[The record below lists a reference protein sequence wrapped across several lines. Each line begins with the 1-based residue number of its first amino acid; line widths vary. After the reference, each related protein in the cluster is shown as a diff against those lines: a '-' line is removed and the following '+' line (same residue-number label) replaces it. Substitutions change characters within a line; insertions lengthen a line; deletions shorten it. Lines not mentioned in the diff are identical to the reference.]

1 MIFIFIL
8 MIINSFLEAFSIGLL
23 IPLLSLLFENSSS
36 NQISEFFYSFFNTQ
50 PSINFFLFLLSIIF
64 FLKYSFTIFFTKVQT
79 QFILNLKAELSARL
93 FKDYL
98 DKSIKFHSKTSSA
111 TLVRNIDKEVGIYV
125 NNFITPIMSFL
136 LASLTI
142 IFILILLIFVNFK
155 STILLIVIFGSVN
168 LIIIK
173 SFSKKLNQIGT
184 LRQHHDK
191 FSLKYIYEAVRTII
205 EVKILELEELYKKNF
220 FYHIN
225 RIAKI
230 STLRAIIGVLPK
242 IIFEATLIGIIF
254 FMIHYYTSEKL
265 PFDDLISQLV
275 IYATAAFR
283 LMPSLNLITT
293 SNQKIKFGYPAAQLL
308 SKANSL
314 INEIK
319 NKTKKLDKDEINFNS
334 SLSLEKI
341 SFSYDTNTNIF
352 SNISAV
358 IKKNHTIGI
367 KGKNGSGKSTIVKI
381 ICGLLTPTQGN
392 IKIDGKKISLE
403 NTNWKSLIG
412 YIPQEINLIEG
423 TIKENIC
430 LGIDEKNCDVST
442 LKKILEDVNLD
453 QFISNLPK
461 GIDTNISEM
470 GTDISGGEK
479 QKIGIARALYRN
491 PEILILDEATSSL
504 DDESEMSIIS
514 ILNSKFKNKTK
525 IIISHRLAAFKFCD
539 AIIDLDY
546 LKN

>member
-64 FLKYSFTIFFTKVQT
+64 FLKIFIHNFFTKVQT

-191 FSLKYIYEAVRTII
+191 FI
-205 EVKILELEELYKKNF
+205 
-220 FYHIN
+220 
-225 RIAKI
+225 
-230 STLRAIIGVLPK
+230 
-242 IIFEATLIGIIF
+242 
-254 FMIHYYTSEKL
+254 
-265 PFDDLISQLV
+265 
-275 IYATAAFR
+275 
-283 LMPSLNLITT
+283 
-293 SNQKIKFGYPAAQLL
+293 
-308 SKANSL
+308 
-314 INEIK
+314 
-319 NKTKKLDKDEINFNS
+319 
-334 SLSLEKI
+334 
-341 SFSYDTNTNIF
+341 
-352 SNISAV
+352 
-358 IKKNHTIGI
+358 
-367 KGKNGSGKSTIVKI
+367 
-381 ICGLLTPTQGN
+381 
-392 IKIDGKKISLE
+392 
-403 NTNWKSLIG
+403 
-412 YIPQEINLIEG
+412 
-423 TIKENIC
+423 
-430 LGIDEKNCDVST
+430 
-442 LKKILEDVNLD
+442 
-453 QFISNLPK
+453 
-461 GIDTNISEM
+461 
-470 GTDISGGEK
+470 
-479 QKIGIARALYRN
+479 
-491 PEILILDEATSSL
+491 
-504 DDESEMSIIS
+504 
-514 ILNSKFKNKTK
+514 
-525 IIISHRLAAFKFCD
+525 
-539 AIIDLDY
+539 
-546 LKN
+546 

>member
-1 MIFIFIL
+1 

-191 FSLKYIYEAVRTII
+191 FSLKY
-205 EVKILELEELYKKNF
+205 
-220 FYHIN
+220 
-225 RIAKI
+225 
-230 STLRAIIGVLPK
+230 
-242 IIFEATLIGIIF
+242 
-254 FMIHYYTSEKL
+254 
-265 PFDDLISQLV
+265 Q
-275 IYATAAFR
+275 
-283 LMPSLNLITT
+283 
-293 SNQKIKFGYPAAQLL
+293 
-308 SKANSL
+308 
-314 INEIK
+314 
-319 NKTKKLDKDEINFNS
+319 
-334 SLSLEKI
+334 
-341 SFSYDTNTNIF
+341 
-352 SNISAV
+352 NISKDNFSELCDEV
-358 IKKNHTIGI
+358 I
-367 KGKNGSGKSTIVKI
+367 S
-381 ICGLLTPTQGN
+381 
-392 IKIDGKKISLE
+392 
-403 NTNWKSLIG
+403 
-412 YIPQEINLIEG
+412 
-423 TIKENIC
+423 
-430 LGIDEKNCDVST
+430 
-442 LKKILEDVNLD
+442 
-453 QFISNLPK
+453 
-461 GIDTNISEM
+461 M
-470 GTDISGGEK
+470 MRDIS
-479 QKIGIARALYRN
+479 I
-491 PEILILDEATSSL
+491 
-504 DDESEMSIIS
+504 
-514 ILNSKFKNKTK
+514 
-525 IIISHRLAAFKFCD
+525 
-539 AIIDLDY
+539 
-546 LKN
+546 